1 MDNGELFLLTL
12 IFDRVTRNKK
22 TIYFSE
28 TMKFLDLR
36 PHHLVIWAQAS
47 IYELLFSVNSRSSIV
62 NLFRSFVTLQT
73 CWQFFRL
80 EIFTITVSF
89 VLPTQWH
96 ASIPSGEIS
105 QPSFTNIFK
114 TFFFRTSPD
123 TSGGMPTIS
132 RHSRLEYWAFAKHCV
147 SKVDILANNNLFSE
161 IKCFRQCNNKKSHL

>member
-47 IYELLFSVNSRSSIV
+47 IYELLFSVDSRSSIV

-73 CWQFFRL
+73 CWQLFRL

-89 VLPTQWH
+89 ALPTQWH

-105 QPSFTNIFK
+105 VLQIYLKPSSSELLQTLREECPRYQDTLVLNIGHLPS
-114 TFFFRTSPD
+114 TVSP
-123 TSGGMPTIS
+123 
-132 RHSRLEYWAFAKHCV
+132 K
-147 SKVDILANNNLFSE
+147 
-161 IKCFRQCNNKKSHL
+161 